1 MLCKTGSWGMPGG
14 RQAVTSVTQDAVC
27 VYFPL
32 ERASVGPRGLMRC
45 GKLEK
50 KPLSWLNPM
59 EMHAHHVVSDGV
71 YHFTPGQ
78 SASGGSLSFGRMLSR
93 RSWLVV

>member
-1 MLCKTGSWGMPGG
+1 MLCKTGSWGMPGE
-14 RQAVTSVTQDAVC
+14 RQAVTRVTQDAVC

-32 ERASVGPRGLMRC
+32 EQASVGPRGLMRC

-59 EMHAHHVVSDGV
+59 EMHAIMLFLMVSI
-71 YHFTPGQ
+71 T
-78 SASGGSLSFGRMLSR
+78 SL
-93 RSWLVV
+93 LVSQHQEGL